1 MAIPAYTLDIDTP
14 QPYQVHVGTFLLEQ
28 VGQIT
33 RSVVE
38 TAERALV
45 ITDSNVGPLYAAPVI
60 DGLEA
65 AGFATSLETFE
76 AGEEHKRMETL
87 STLLERAAEEQ
98 LSRRDV
104 IIALGGGVVG
114 DMAGFAAATYMRGIA
129 FVQVPTTLLA
139 MVDSSVGGKTAIDL
153 AHGKNL
159 AGAFW
164 QPRAVIADVG
174 CLGTL
179 SDGQFADG
187 CGEVIKHAMI
197 ADAELFE
204 ELELTPL
211 TPALLKQDLSR
222 VAWLIARNIDIKR
235 AVVVED
241 ERESGLRKLLNF
253 GHSIGHGVEA
263 AEQYRM
269 GHGTCVGIGMVAIAS
284 ASVTAEICPEDVP
297 ERLASLLVRHGLS
310 LAFDASADE
319 VYAEALHDKKRAG
332 SSIDLVVPRGV
343 GAASLAPTHLDEFRR
358 ILEVG
363 LACTHAL
370 KKQLD
375 EEPPARERET
385 ELNTANADHT
395 DARSYDPQSQN

>member
-129 FVQVPTTLLA
+129 FVQLPTTLLA

-310 LAFDASADE
+310 LAFDASA
-319 VYAEALHDKKRAG
+319 
-332 SSIDLVVPRGV
+332 
-343 GAASLAPTHLDEFRR
+343 
-358 ILEVG
+358 
-363 LACTHAL
+363 
-370 KKQLD
+370 
-375 EEPPARERET
+375 ERK
-385 ELNTANADHT
+385 
-395 DARSYDPQSQN
+395 

>member
-1 MAIPAYTLDIDTP
+1 MWAPSCSSKL
-14 QPYQVHVGTFLLEQ
+14 G
-28 VGQIT
+28 
-33 RSVVE
+33 RS
-38 TAERALV
+38 RAPWWRPPSARLV

-76 AGEEHKRMETL
+76 AGEKHKRMETL

-241 ERESGLRKLLNF
+241 ERESGLRKLLNL
-253 GHSIGHGVEA
+253 V
-263 AEQYRM
+263 
-269 GHGTCVGIGMVAIAS
+269 IAS
-284 ASVTAEICPEDVP
+284 ATVSRPPSSTAWATEPAWE
-297 ERLASLLVRHGLS
+297 LAWSPS
-310 LAFDASADE
+310 
-319 VYAEALHDKKRAG
+319 
-332 SSIDLVVPRGV
+332 
-343 GAASLAPTHLDEFRR
+343 
-358 ILEVG
+358 
-363 LACTHAL
+363 
-370 KKQLD
+370 
-375 EEPPARERET
+375 PA
-385 ELNTANADHT
+385 
-395 DARSYDPQSQN
+395 QV

>member
-38 TAERALV
+38 AAERALV

-179 SDGQFADG
+179 SDGQLADG

-310 LAFDASADE
+310 LAFDASTDE

-363 LACTHAL
+363 LTCTHAL

-385 ELNTANADHT
+385 ELNTANADHI

>member
-1 MAIPAYTLDIDTP
+1 MAIHAYTLDIDTP

-38 TAERALV
+38 AAERALV

-65 AGFATSLETFE
+65 AGFTTSLETFE

-87 STLLERAAEEQ
+87 SALLERAAEEQ

-179 SDGQFADG
+179 GDSQFADG

-235 AVVVED
+235 AVVVQD

-263 AEQYRM
+263 AEGYRL

-310 LAFDASADE
+310 LAFDADASE

-332 SSIDLVVPRGV
+332 SSIDLVVPRGI
-343 GAASLAPTHLDEFRR
+343 GAASLAPTPLDEFRR

-363 LACTHAL
+363 LACTQAL
-370 KKQLD
+370 KEKLD
-375 EEPPARERET
+375 EEPAAHEREAD
-385 ELNTANADHT
+385 LNARGGANID
-395 DARSYDPQSQN
+395 DRSYEPQSQN